1 MRKIREALIKA
12 LVVLVPTYTV
22 AYLTDK
28 MIYVVPM
35 LAASAYVAAALF
47 GDIATRKVDD
57 DDNSASKDLEDNV
70 EAHDAHDYHEIDVE

>member
-1 MRKIREALIKA
+1 MKISKIKEALIKA
-12 LVVLVPTYTV
+12 AVVLVPTYTM

-35 LAASAYVAAALF
+35 LAASAYVAAGLF

-57 DDNSASKDLEDNV
+57 DDNSAEDNV
-70 EAHDAHDYHEIDVE
+70 EEQDAHDYHEIDVE